1 MGVMKQTIHGIVV
14 FYKNCNENAALVG
27 IVSDESVYVKGYIQL
42 IKDNQDNVVVA
53 LGQQVVVHAVG
64 NKFVLDS
71 AENYVPVLFWQDI
84 QKLTSLM
91 RVMHSIAKLPENMH
105 FENLYEN
112 FLQVLAKLSVGVADY
127 QTLIDEWEGYVFSL
141 L

>member
-1 MGVMKQTIHGIVV
+1 MKTIHGIVV
-14 FYKNCNENAALVG
+14 FYRNCNENTALIG
-27 IVSDESVYVKGYIQL
+27 IATDESVYIKGYIQL

-53 LGQQVVVHAVG
+53 LGQQVVVHAAG

-71 AENYVPVLFWQDI
+71 AENYVPVLFWQDMK
-84 QKLTSLM
+84 KLTSLM
-91 RVMHSIAKLPENMH
+91 RVMDVIAKLPENMH

-112 FLQVLAKLSVGVADY
+112 FLQVLAKLSVDVADY
-127 QTLIDEWEGYVFSL
+127 QTFVDEWEGYVFSL